1 MNLTLEVILMEVDR
15 PSLKAFKNYM
25 CNKYEVKNVD
35 DIDMSIKEY
44 ADLME
49 VFEAGYAA
57 KEKEIIDRL
66 FKKMEADKCLKEAD
80 FEVF

>member
-1 MNLTLEVILMEVDR
+1 MKLDR

-25 CNKYEVKNVD
+25 CNKYEAKNVD
-35 DIDMSIKEY
+35 DIDMPIKEY

-66 FKKMEADKCLKEAD
+66 FKKMEADK
-80 FEVF
+80 

>member
-1 MNLTLEVILMEVDR
+1 MIVE
-15 PSLKAFKNYM
+15 AFENYM

-49 VFEAGYAA
+49 VFEAGYVE

-66 FKKMEADKCLKEAD
+66 FEKMEENY
-80 FEVF
+80 V

>member
-1 MNLTLEVILMEVDR
+1 MKLDR

-25 CNKYEVKNVD
+25 CNKYKVKNVD
-35 DIDMSIKEY
+35 YIDMPIKEY

-49 VFEAGYAA
+49 VFEAGYTA

-66 FKKMEADKCLKEAD
+66 FEKMEAEN
-80 FEVF
+80 V

>member
-25 CNKYEVKNVD
+25 CNKYEVKNVG

-57 KEKEIIDRL
+57 
-66 FKKMEADKCLKEAD
+66 
-80 FEVF
+80 

>member
-66 FKKMEADKCLKEAD
+66 FEKKEENY
-80 FEVF
+80 V

>member
-1 MNLTLEVILMEVDR
+1 MNITLEVIPMEVDR

-35 DIDMSIKEY
+35 DIDMPIKEY

-49 VFEAGYAA
+49 IFEAGYVA
-57 KEKEIIDRL
+57 KEKEIIDRW
-66 FKKMEADKCLKEAD
+66 FEKMEVEN
-80 FEVF
+80 ERHRQIIS

>member
-1 MNLTLEVILMEVDR
+1 MNLTLEVIPMEVDR

-35 DIDMSIKEY
+35 DIDMPIKEY

-49 VFEAGYAA
+49 IFEAGYAA
-57 KEKEIIDRL
+57 KEKEIIDRW
-66 FKKMEADKCLKEAD
+66 FEKMEVEN
-80 FEVF
+80 V